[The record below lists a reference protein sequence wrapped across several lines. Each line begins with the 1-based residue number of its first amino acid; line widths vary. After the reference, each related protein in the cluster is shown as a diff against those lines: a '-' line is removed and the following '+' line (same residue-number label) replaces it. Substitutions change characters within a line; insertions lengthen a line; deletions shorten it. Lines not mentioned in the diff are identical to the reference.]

1 MLSQTMYQVQV
12 ETRQGKPEFVGPA
25 MSNPETLY
33 GLAAAINLNVAK
45 GREKEWHNAHVV
57 QLSTQ
62 RN

>member
-12 ETRQGKPEFVGPA
+12 ETRQGRPAFVGPA
-25 MSNPETLY
+25 MSDPERLY
-33 GLAAAINLNVAK
+33 DLAAAINLNVAK
-45 GREKEWHNAHVV
+45 GQEKEWHNAQVV